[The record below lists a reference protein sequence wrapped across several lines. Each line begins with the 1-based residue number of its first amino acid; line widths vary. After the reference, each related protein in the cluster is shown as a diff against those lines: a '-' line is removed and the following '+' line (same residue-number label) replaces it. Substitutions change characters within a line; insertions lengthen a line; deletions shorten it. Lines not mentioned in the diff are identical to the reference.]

1 MIAWVPKHPAAWLD
15 LFPGVLRCSSGR
27 AQQGG
32 DSWSHLQNPGQQQ
45 QAVCSS
51 VVTPCHA
58 RAIGTRPGSAWRTAD
73 WRWLWHI
80 MAVCCLSAWGG
91 CGAQA
96 VWGEALERVAEGLAA
111 GRRWLWDEA
120 ARRVGILLAA
130 PAAFEGEHFLQ
141 ARTSP
146 AARTHPPVLKMHIS
160 HDECFICIRHTVH
173 KVLLAGG
180 EWLVVITI
188 HCTAR

>member
-1 MIAWVPKHPAAWLD
+1 MCEVMGWATVIAWVPEHPAAWLD
-15 LFPGVLRCSSGR
+15 LFLGVLRCSSGR

-32 DSWSHLQNPGQQQ
+32 DSWSHLQNSGQQQ
-45 QAVCSS
+45 KAVCSS
-51 VVTPCHA
+51 IVTPCHA
-58 RAIGTRPGSAWRTAD
+58 RAVGTRPWSAWRTAD
-73 WRWLWHI
+73 WRWLWYI
-80 MAVCCLSAWGG
+80 MAVCCLSACGG

-141 ARTSP
+141 ARTSL
-146 AARTHPPVLKMHIS
+146 RQGL
-160 HDECFICIRHTVH
+160 IRLYSRCTFHTTSA
-173 KVLLAGG
+173 LSALGI
-180 EWLVVITI
+180 L
-188 HCTAR
+188 CLRFS